1 MIELDIVYSAQ
12 QLGKGVVDYFT
23 IFISNIPF
31 MLIFLLFLLILIFV
45 YEKKKLKI
53 VLLTVL
59 LALVFHFVITECLIK
74 NAYYRERPYLA
85 FPELIHP
92 LGQPFKDSSFPS
104 SHLASTA
111 AVLTVL
117 IYFHRKYWL
126 PAALAVLLMA
136 FSRVHNGMHYPSDV
150 LTGIILGS
158 LYGLAAVYSINW
170 LAKKKRPIKP
180 ITTAPG

>member
-1 MIELDIVYSAQ
+1 MIKSGLVYSAQ

-59 LALVFHFVITECLIK
+59 LALVFHFVITEGLIK
-74 NAYYRERPYLA
+74 NVYYRERPYLA
-85 FPELIHP
+85 FPEMIQP

-104 SHLASTA
+104 SHLASTT
-111 AVLTVL
+111 AVLTAL
-117 IYFHRKYWL
+117 IYFHRKYW
-126 PAALAVLLMA
+126 PAAALAILLMA

-150 LTGIILGS
+150 LVGIIFGI
-158 LYGLAAVYSINW
+158 LYGLAAGYLVDW
-170 LAKKKRPIKP
+170 LAKRKKLKRYLISKN
-180 ITTAPG
+180 

>member
-1 MIELDIVYSAQ
+1 MIESEIVYFAQ
-12 QLGKGVVDYFT
+12 QWGKDVINQFT

-31 MLIFLLFLLILIFV
+31 MMILLLFLLISVFV

-59 LALVFHFVITECLIK
+59 LALALHFVITEGLIK
-74 NAYYRERPYLA
+74 SASYRERPYLA
-85 FPELIHP
+85 FPELIQP

-150 LTGIILGS
+150 LAGIFLGMI
-158 LYGLAAVYSINW
+158 YGLTAVYSVDW
-170 LAKKKRPIKP
+170 LAKRKKLKKYFFSKN
-180 ITTAPG
+180 

>member
-1 MIELDIVYSAQ
+1 MIESEIVHSVQ
-12 QLGKGVVDYFT
+12 QWGKGFVDQFT

-31 MLIFLLFLLILIFV
+31 MIILLLFLLILIFV

-59 LALVFHFVITECLIK
+59 LALAFHFVITDGLIK
-74 NAYYRERPYLA
+74 NAYYRERPHLA
-85 FPELIHP
+85 FPELIQP

-104 SHLASTA
+104 SHLAGTA

-136 FSRVHNGMHYPSDV
+136 FSRLHNGMHYPSDV
-150 LTGIILGS
+150 LAGIILGI

-170 LAKKKRPIKP
+170 LAKKKGLKKYFFSK
-180 ITTAPG
+180 G